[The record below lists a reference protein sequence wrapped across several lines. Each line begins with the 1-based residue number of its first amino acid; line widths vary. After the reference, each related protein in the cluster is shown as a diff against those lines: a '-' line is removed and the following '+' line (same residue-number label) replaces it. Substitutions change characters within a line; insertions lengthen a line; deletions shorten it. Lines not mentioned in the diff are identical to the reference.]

1 MKWIGGMMR
10 ARLSRF
16 LEALAVTM
24 KIVVAAVACLV
35 LAASANAAGRAP
47 RDGRVTRTIERTT
60 AFRFVG
66 SPTGNELG
74 DYVVLAT
81 QELDTK
87 GQQIGTGNDVCF
99 RTVPDH
105 LRSCTLIY
113 DFGGSLL
120 TLQGLYRDDGTGL
133 FAITGGTGRY
143 RSATG
148 WMEIL
153 DTTTPDGQVFS
164 YDEIFH
170 LNGSESR

>member
-1 MKWIGGMMR
+1 MR
-10 ARLSRF
+10 IVIV
-16 LEALAVTM
+16 ALA
-24 KIVVAAVACLV
+24 L
-35 LAASANAAGRAP
+35 LAFVASAGAAGRKP
-47 RDGRVTRTIERTT
+47 VDGKVGRTVERTT

-66 SPTGNELG
+66 SATGNELG

-81 QELDTK
+81 QEFDTK
-87 GQQIGTGNDVCF
+87 GQQIGTGNYVCF

-105 LRSCTLIY
+105 LRSCTGIY

-120 TLQGLYRDDGTGL
+120 TVQGLYRDDGTGL

-143 RSATG
+143 RAAHG
-148 WMEIL
+148 WMELL

-170 LNGSESR
+170 LDG